1 MVLDV
6 KPQELEVSTSKNT
19 FGRVDAEN
27 NVFVT
32 VAGVERQVGQYPGVP
47 AEDALAYFERKFAD
61 LEAQVRILEQRVAN
75 KVDSTGLKK
84 VAAKLAE
91 DLAEPAAVGDIA
103 DLRRRV
109 TNLDAKI
116 AALVSEKQESSKGEA
131 TEALAKREAIAV
143 KAEAIANQD
152 AAKTQWKNSGAEMT
166 KLFEEWQALQK
177 SGPKVPKSDA
187 DAIWKRFSTSRTRFE
202 AAKRQYFA
210 GLDASTKSA
219 KAAKVSIVERAE
231 ALAAKG
237 SDAVVDYRKLLD
249 EWKASGRTPGKQD
262 DTLWN
267 RFKAAGDTIY
277 AAKAEVVA
285 VENVE
290 FSANL
295 AVKLELLK
303 EAAKIDATKDLEAA
317 KKAIASIQQ
326 KWEKAGKVPREKLRE
341 TEDKLRAIEAKVREV
356 EAEHWRKTDPAAQAR
371 SNDVITQLE
380 ASIVKLE
387 AELEAAKDKK
397 DKKKTD
403 EATEA
408 LKARKAW
415 LEVVKAAS

>member
-27 NVFVT
+27 HVFVT

-47 AEDALAYFERKFAD
+47 AEDALAYFVRKFAD

-75 KVDSTGLKK
+75 KVDASGLKK
-84 VAAKLAE
+84 VAAKLTE
-91 DLAEPAAVGDIA
+91 DLVEPAAVGDIA

-109 TNLDAKI
+109 SNLDSKI
-116 AALVSEKQESSKGEA
+116 AALVSEKQEASKGEA

-152 AAKTQWKNSGAEMT
+152 AAKTQWKNSGVEMT

-177 SGPKVPKSDA
+177 TGPKVAKSDA
-187 DAIWKRFSTSRTRFE
+187 DAIWRRFSAARTRFE

-210 GLDASTKSA
+210 GLDSA
-219 KAAKVSIVERAE
+219 TKAAKGKKVAIVESAE
-231 ALAAKG
+231 ALVAQG
-237 SDAVVDYRKLLD
+237 SDAVVAYRKLLD
-249 EWKASGRTPGKQD
+249 EWKAAGRTPGKQD

-267 RFKAAGDTIY
+267 RFKAAGDAIY

-303 EAAKIDATKDLEAA
+303 EAAKIDASKDLEGA
-317 KKAIASIQQ
+317 KKALAAIQQ

-371 SNDVITQLE
+371 SNDVIAQLE

-387 AELEAAKDKK
+387 AELEAAKAKK

>member
-1 MVLDV
+1 
-6 KPQELEVSTSKNT
+6 VSTSKNT

-32 VAGVERQVGQYPGVP
+32 VSGVERQVGQYPGVP
-47 AEDALAYFERKFAD
+47 AEDALKYFERKFAD

-75 KVDSTGLKK
+75 KVDASSLKK
-84 VAAKLAE
+84 VAAKLTD
-91 DLAEPAAVGDIA
+91 DLNEPAAVGDIA

-109 TNLDAKI
+109 SNLDEKI
-116 AALVSEKQESSKGEA
+116 KTLVTEKSEESKGEI
-131 TEALAKREAIAV
+131 TEAIAKREAIAV
-143 KAEAIANQD
+143 AAEKIANQD
-152 AAKTQWKNSGAEMT
+152 AAKTQWKNSGVEMN
-166 KLFEEWQALQK
+166 KLFEDWQALQK
-177 SGPKVPKSDA
+177 SGPKLPKADA
-187 DAIWKRFSTSRTRFE
+187 DVIWRRFSAARTRFE
-202 AAKRQYFA
+202 AGKRQYFA
-210 GLDASTKSA
+210 SLDAVS
-219 KAAKVSIVERAE
+219 KAAKSKKIEIVERAE

-237 SDAVVDYRKLLD
+237 SESVVEYRKLLD
-249 EWKASGRTPGKQD
+249 DWKASGRTPGKQD

-267 RFKAAGDTIY
+267 RFKAAGDAIY

-290 FSANL
+290 FAANL

-303 EAAKIDATKDLEAA
+303 EAAKIDPAKGLDEA
-317 KKAIASIQQ
+317 KKQLAAVQQ
-326 KWEKAGKVPREKLRE
+326 KWEKAGKVPREKVRE
-341 TEDKLRAIEAKVREV
+341 IEDKLRAIEAKVRHAE
-356 EAEHWRKTDPAAQAR
+356 EEHWRKTDPAAQAR

-387 AELEAAKDKK
+387 AELEAAKAKK